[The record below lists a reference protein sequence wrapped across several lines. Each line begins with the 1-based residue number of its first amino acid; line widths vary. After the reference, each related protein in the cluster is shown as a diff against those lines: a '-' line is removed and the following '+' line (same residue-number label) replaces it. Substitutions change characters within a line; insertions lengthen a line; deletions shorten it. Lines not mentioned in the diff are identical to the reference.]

1 MPSNQTDPVF
11 DAFLAAKDRGAFA
24 TGLDTAGIREL
35 AAEVRYTGVWTA
47 RGTSLVF
54 AQEIQS
60 AVDDIL
66 ADKID
71 PQAGMLRL
79 KLKLAA
85 LGYDPEIGGFPDA
98 KVAPVTKG
106 TLQDLSSFRRMK
118 LIIETQVAL
127 MTGRGD
133 KMRGETPEELQAFPA
148 WELIRTLPRGTHRE
162 WPSRWH
168 IAGGKEP
175 GPEFPKNAHR
185 VLYQSTG
192 MIAFKGDP
200 VWGELG
206 SSENFKD
213 ALDVDHPP
221 FAFESGMGWKAVS
234 RARCEAL
241 GILGPNGESIDD
253 WQESRPITLSGPQP
267 LPAPKLSIKDLSP
280 ELVKEFQGA
289 TGAVPV
295 AGKPTV
301 VEPPRKADGSLDFS
315 DLMAKAIARRNAA
328 RKEAGR

>member
-1 MPSNQTDPVF
+1 MPDEPKDPVF

-35 AAEVRYTGVWTA
+35 SAAVRYTGVWTA

-54 AQEIQS
+54 NQEIKD
-60 AVDDIL
+60 AVDAVLDG
-66 ADKID
+66 KID
-71 PQAGMLRL
+71 EQAAMLRL
-79 KLKLAA
+79 KEKLAA
-85 LGYDPEIGGFPDA
+85 LGYDPETGGFPDA

-127 MTGRGD
+127 MVGRGD
-133 KMRGETPEELQAFPA
+133 KMRGETPEELRGFPA
-148 WELIRTLPRGTHRE
+148 WELIRELPRGEHRD
-162 WPSRWH
+162 WPARWT
-168 IAGGKEP
+168 IAGGKQP
-175 GPEFPKNAHR
+175 GPEFDRNAHR

-192 MIAFKGDP
+192 MIALKGDP

-221 FAFESGMGWKAVS
+221 FAFESGMGWRSVS
-234 RARCEAL
+234 LAQCKHL
-241 GILGPNGESIDD
+241 GIVGPNGESIDE
-253 WQESRPITLSGPQP
+253 WMESRPVTLSGPQP

-295 AGKPTV
+295 AGKPTM
-301 VEPPRKADGSLDFS
+301 VEPPRKPDGSLDFS
-315 DLMAKAIARRNAA
+315 DLMAKSIARRNAA
-328 RKEAGR
+328 RKAAGK